1 MSGPSHP
8 DPQLSLARR
17 LGFGRLIFLTQEA
30 VVAADAADQRIILWN
45 PAAERL
51 FGYSVEEAVG
61 MPISNLVPPELRDA
75 HLAGITRYAAGGE
88 PVLVDRTVAELE
100 AVCKDGSRVDVA
112 LTLTAVP
119 SGQGEGDKIVVG
131 IIRDITEQRRAA
143 EALRKA
149 NETMKDFVATASH
162 DLRTPLTSV
171 FGFAQ
176 ILRETPGLSD
186 EERNEFLT
194 IISRSAEAATK
205 LVDDLLTVSNIHADS
220 LSVDPR
226 TLELST
232 LVPVVETSLGMELE
246 TDLEPGL
253 EVVVDPDHLL
263 RILTNLVSNASKY
276 GGTPVRLEGER
287 RNGRVEIRVRDQGP
301 GVPAEYRDRL
311 FKRFS
316 RAGTD
321 KSKGTGL
328 GLSIVQ
334 GLAEANGGEA
344 FFEPA
349 DPGSIFGVRL
359 PTADSRPQPSGSG
372 GLQA

>member
-1 MSGPSHP
+1 MSITSSSEN
-8 DPQLSLARR
+8 QLQLARS

-30 VVAADAADQRIILWN
+30 VIAADVVDQLIILWN
-45 PAAERL
+45 PAAEQL
-51 FGYSVEEAVG
+51 FGYTVDEAVG
-61 MPISNLVPPELRDA
+61 MPISALVPEEMREA
-75 HLAGITRYAAGGE
+75 HLAGISRYAQGGD
-88 PVLVDRTVAELE
+88 PTLVDQTVAELE
-100 AVCKDGSRVDVA
+100 GVRKDGSRIDVA

-119 SGQGEGDKIVVG
+119 AAHGVGDKVVVG
-131 IIRDITEQRRAA
+131 ILRDITQQRQAA
-143 EALRKA
+143 VALKQA

-162 DLRTPLTSV
+162 DLRTPLTSIY
-171 FGFAQ
+171 GFAQ
-176 ILRETPGLSD
+176 ILRETDGISETD
-186 EERNEFLT
+186 REEFLA

-220 LSVDPR
+220 VAVDPQR
-226 TLELST
+226 VPLKSL
-232 LVPVVETSLGMELE
+232 LPVVESSLGIVLSSEF
-246 TDLEPGL
+246 DSSL
-253 EVVVDPDHLL
+253 EVVADPDHLL
-263 RILTNLVSNASKY
+263 RMLTNLVSNAVKY
-276 GGTPVRLEGER
+276 GSAPIIVQAR
-287 RNGRVEIRVRDQGP
+287 RVGDSIEIGVRDHGP
-301 GVPAEYRDRL
+301 GVPAEFRDHL

-359 PTADSRPQPSGSG
+359 PAPSGGSDPDSD
-372 GLQA
+372 